1 MSLKGLAA
9 GESQDGH
16 AEGVLCQGEV
26 LIEVG
31 LVSMTCR
38 AVCISLALMA
48 VPTKRSASPSKGK
61 KREKKNTKYGTHR
74 VFICNG
80 ISFRRRETNQ
90 RKLIRS
96 VHDFCSSQGFS
107 GLQVPKNG
115 DWTDHSLTTY
125 CIGRTRVPAF
135 SGWA

>member
-1 MSLKGLAA
+1 MRRMSLKGLAA

-61 KREKKNTKYGTHR
+61 KREKNTKYGTHR
-74 VFICNG
+74 LFICNG

-96 VHDFCSSQGFS
+96 LHDFCSSQGF
-107 GLQVPKNG
+107 QVFRYQKTG
-115 DWTDHSLTTY
+115 
-125 CIGRTRVPAF
+125 IGQIIA
-135 SGWA
+135 